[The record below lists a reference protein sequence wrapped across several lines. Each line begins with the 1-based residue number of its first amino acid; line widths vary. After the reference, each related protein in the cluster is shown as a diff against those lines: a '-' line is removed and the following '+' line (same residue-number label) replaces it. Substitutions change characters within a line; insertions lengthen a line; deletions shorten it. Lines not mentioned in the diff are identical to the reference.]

1 MGLIRI
7 DVYLYLLPFLS
18 ISGNNVFREEL
29 FAVGDVYD
37 ISQEP
42 LR

>member
-1 MGLIRI
+1 MNGI
-7 DVYLYLLPFLS
+7 DSDWCLLYLLPLLS
-18 ISGNNVFREEL
+18 ISGNVFSEEL

-42 LR
+42 LG